1 MIRPNRCKRREKRT
15 TAEVVVM
22 LSGQNGALVPEWAS
36 TDENISARGARILT
50 THRWRPNDTLLIRC
64 VDGTLQA
71 RGRVIYCQR
80 LRENLSVIGVKL
92 LVPRG
97 SWRESSEVQPSNAL
111 AVCWL
116 KTDLLLG
123 LQPQKCVRG
132 K

>member
-36 TDENISARGARILT
+36 TENISARGARILT

-64 VDGTLQA
+64 VDGNLQA

-80 LRENLSVIGVKL
+80 LRDNLSVIGVKL

-97 SWRESSEVQPSNAL
+97 SWRESSEVQPSNAF
-111 AVCWL
+111 AVAI
-116 KTDLLLG
+116 
-123 LQPQKCVRG
+123 
-132 K
+132 